1 LFLYL
6 VCPLNCSVRNGA
18 TTYDYFQSHS
28 VSEPYANH
36 NAKNGTRF
44 ARYVSEITGLPV
56 DLFKLRVKDLGNE
69 LVKRGK
75 NPDKALKPQ
84 RVAMLTNAL
93 IEEHGRA
100 FLYANRSDYH
110 WHNRPSKKRTDEVPL
125 PSQSPYSTPSRTPLE
140 TPHDSDD
147 EDDHKSTRDPIS
159 FFEALASSLSRFA

>member
-1 LFLYL
+1 M
-6 VCPLNCSVRNGA
+6 NCSVTNGLP
-18 TTYDYFQSHS
+18 TYDYFETHS
-28 VSEPYANH
+28 VSEPFAQH

-56 DLFKLRVKDLGNE
+56 DLFKLRVKELGNE
-69 LVKRGK
+69 LAKRMK

-100 FLYANRSDYH
+100 FLFANRSDYH
-110 WHNRPSKKRTDEVPL
+110 WHTRLSKKRVDEVPRQ
-125 PSQSPYSTPSRTPLE
+125 SQSPYSTPSRTPMD

-147 EDDHKSTRDPIS
+147 EGDYKSTRDPIS